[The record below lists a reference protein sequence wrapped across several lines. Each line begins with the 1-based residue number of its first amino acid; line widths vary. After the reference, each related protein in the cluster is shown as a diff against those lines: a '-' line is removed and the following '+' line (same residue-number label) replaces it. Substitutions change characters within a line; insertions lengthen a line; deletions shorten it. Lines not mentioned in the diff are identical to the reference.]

1 VEEFPYALPLLQG
14 GESDERC
21 LLKGDEVFLREAP
34 NCYQGMV
41 VVKKVTMVASCQAA
55 NAQGPKCY
63 DIISMHIEWA
73 FWYLSHPYVK

>member
-41 VVKKVTMVASCQAA
+41 VVKKVMEVVVMVAV
-55 NAQGPKCY
+55 GME
-63 DIISMHIEWA
+63 DIKDTESPIS
-73 FWYLSHPYVK
+73 